1 MRPHQPLP
9 ETIIIWYRVI
19 SSSCPFKFFQ
29 KLALWRELFLLG
41 ENIGILFFVAIF
53 RCEMSKTP
61 LGHLPVR
68 LNYKGIICLRSKFEQ
83 EKRDDDL
90 GKTRE

>member
-1 MRPHQPLP
+1 MA
-9 ETIIIWYRVI
+9 
-19 SSSCPFKFFQ
+19 FF
-29 KLALWRELFLLG
+29 
-41 ENIGILFFVAIF
+41 FFVAIF

-68 LNYKGIICLRSKFEQ
+68 LNYKGIICLPSKFEQ

-90 GKTRE
+90 GFSERQENESRAVSSHGEDDKLSL

>member
-29 KLALWRELFLLG
+29 VGAVEGIVFTGREYWHFVFCRNFSLRD
-41 ENIGILFFVAIF
+41 EQDAIGPFA
-53 RCEMSKTP
+53 
-61 LGHLPVR
+61 
-68 LNYKGIICLRSKFEQ
+68 
-83 EKRDDDL
+83 
-90 GKTRE
+90 GKTQLQRNNMSSRQV